1 MCTVMIV
8 NRVHMNTFICATIV
22 TFFFALYPCVPLS
35 ELYGLVDV
43 CEACVTWGLV
53 CLYYL

>member
-1 MCTVMIV
+1 MIV